1 MQAEAASAQSQPVL
15 GAERSSVVTALRNA
29 AAATGSDFHYLL
41 GTAMRES
48 SLRPN
53 AQSHSSSAAGL
64 FQFVDQT
71 WLGLMKRYGAQYGL
85 GDYASAIT
93 KDAEGHYH
101 APASERHE
109 ILALRK
115 DPDVCA
121 LMAGEYAKST
131 QEQMK
136 ASLGRNVC
144 GGELYAAHFLGPESA
159 CRLIKLMGSDPS
171 ASAAA
176 EFPRAADANKTVF
189 YHADGTAKSVREVY
203 DWAMRQPGGEGTVR
217 VAQLA
222 DITPVHAARMKVAS
236 AQDAEV
242 QMLLSSVM
250 NWQPGGGQGQGMFGN
265 LLGSSGLANN
275 ILGNKPLGSLG
286 GSTPSSALS
295 FAPNLLGLLSD
306 AKDTTS

>member
-1 MQAEAASAQSQPVL
+1 MQAEAASVL

-71 WLGLMKRYGAQYGL
+71 WLGLVKQYGSQYGL

-93 KDAEGHYH
+93 KDSEGRYH

-131 QEQMK
+131 QDQMR

-144 GGELYAAHFLGPESA
+144 GGELYAAHFLGPDAA
-159 CRLIKLMGSDPS
+159 CRLIKLVGNDPS
-171 ASAAA
+171 ASAADQ
-176 EFPRAADANKTVF
+176 FPAAAASNKTVF
-189 YHADGTAKSVREVY
+189 YHADGSPKSVREVY

-222 DITPVHAARMKVAS
+222 DITPVHEARLKVAS
-236 AQDAEV
+236 AHDAEV
-242 QMLLSSVM
+242 QMLMASVM
-250 NWQPGGGQGQGMFGN
+250 NWQPGGGQGMFGN
-265 LLGSSGLANN
+265 LFALNPKLGLDASGLNHGA
-275 ILGNKPLGSLG
+275 
-286 GSTPSSALS
+286 TPSSALS
-295 FAPNLLGLLSD
+295 FAPSLLGILSD
-306 AKDTTS
+306 AKDPIS